1 MFKPSTTIPKGSTS
15 QARWKRRAPKLGD
28 DIVCSA
34 WKHAAGVIS
43 EQEVAIPVEHKVQ
56 YKGTWRTVMKSAGVS
71 EAMAQQIER
80 NYQELY
86 KVSIA
91 WIDAILDKAHE
102 TGYIEGAFGLRV
114 RTPILA
120 KTPLGGKK
128 LPYMAEAERRS
139 AGNAKTQSYGL
150 LNNRAAIAFRELVD
164 ASPYRYDIFL
174 VSLIHDATY
183 LLCRDNPKVVKWV
196 NDNLI
201 QCMRWQELPELEH
214 DIVKLGAELDL
225 YWPSWADALT
235 LPNGISE
242 NDIKTRARKHL
253 EGLFGTKPSYC
264 VSKAQ
269 NYFQGTV
276 C

>member
-1 MFKPSTTIPKGSTS
+1 M
-15 QARWKRRAPKLGD
+15 
-28 DIVCSA
+28 
-34 WKHAAGVIS
+34 
-43 EQEVAIPVEHKVQ
+43 AIASHTEHHVQ

-242 NDIKTRARKHL
+242 NDIKMRARKHL
-253 EGLFGTKPSYC
+253 MGVFGIQPVYS
-264 VSKAQ
+264 VPLAQ
-269 NYFQGTV
+269 NYLQGTI